1 MGVGAHPYAVTP
13 IPAVILELNMGD
25 FAKSFRDLDVYQ
37 ESLDLALEIHAF
49 AKTLP
54 AEEKYVLADQMRRA
68 SRSVTEAAEMQC
80 WLDFSIKAR
89 AFTDSNTVT
98 HPGLRPPLR
107 RRGAYKIPSTGGV
120 PERRGGFLDVLR
132 NNISIV
138 KCSKYM
144 DQIVYQDFD
153 QRYERIIS
161 QLVTMIDGSDKWCR

>member
-1 MGVGAHPYAVTP
+1 
-13 IPAVILELNMGD
+13 MGD

-37 ESLDLALEIHAF
+37 ESLALALEIHEF

-68 SRSVTEAAEMQC
+68 SRSVPANISEAWRKRRYKAAFISKLSDAETEAAEMQC
-80 WLDFSIKAR
+80 WLDFSIKA
-89 AFTDSNTVT
+89 
-98 HPGLRPPLR
+98 
-107 RRGAYKIPSTGGV
+107 
-120 PERRGGFLDVLR
+120 
-132 NNISIV
+132 
-138 KCSKYM
+138 KYM